1 MRNGKWTAKD
11 QVYFFE
17 NLSDLLET
25 GYSLQDALNTL
36 RMLRPNLE
44 KDLEHIMASLESGS
58 DFIDVIKPY
67 VNQRIK
73 FQLSFIA
80 IHGNLLAIIREV
92 GRLERQAYQQTQKFK
107 ALLLYPFVLILL
119 TGSLGGGLALFFYT
133 HKLQVTSNFNLIDV
147 AIYGGGILGVLI
159 LICFSLWFKFK
170 RVPTLKRWR
179 LAMQIPFISSL
190 LRNIIGYYMAFNVG
204 ILLRSGVNL
213 ATIVKRS
220 SQYSQKTFVGALGSE
235 MQIYL
240 EHGSDLIVY
249 LKENNLLPDEAQ
261 TVLSTGKT
269 PLMMGK
275 DLEFLAELKR
285 RRVIHQIERCL
296 NLIQPVCFIL
306 IGVVVIGLYVSF
318 MLPLYS
324 EMGEIK
330 TW

>member
-1 MRNGKWTAKD
+1 M
-11 QVYFFE
+11 
-17 NLSDLLET
+17 
-25 GYSLQDALNTL
+25 
-36 RMLRPNLE
+36 
-44 KDLEHIMASLESGS
+44 
-58 DFIDVIKPY
+58 
-67 VNQRIK
+67 
-73 FQLSFIA
+73 
-80 IHGNLLAIIREV
+80 
-92 GRLERQAYQQTQKFK
+92 
-107 ALLLYPFVLILL
+107 LYPFVLILL